1 MADFPNNPADGDTYN
16 HPNGQVYAF
25 NGTAWSVVRA
35 GEASLA
41 PLIARI
47 AQLEQQSFF
56 LID

>member
-1 MADFPNNPADGDTYN
+1 MADFPNSPADGDFFI
-16 HPNGQVYAF
+16 HPNGRTYVF
-25 NGTAWSVVRA
+25 DGVAWSVVRA

-47 AQLEQQSFF
+47 TQLEQQSFF